1 LEALDILRGDLWAAE
16 KSFRNNSEQHVLSRL
31 EARIHDSPITEV
43 ISITDTILQDA
54 LDGMEGIGQVVLEIQ
69 GKLNKISK

>member
-1 LEALDILRGDLWAAE
+1 
-16 KSFRNNSEQHVLSRL
+16 
-31 EARIHDSPITEV
+31 V